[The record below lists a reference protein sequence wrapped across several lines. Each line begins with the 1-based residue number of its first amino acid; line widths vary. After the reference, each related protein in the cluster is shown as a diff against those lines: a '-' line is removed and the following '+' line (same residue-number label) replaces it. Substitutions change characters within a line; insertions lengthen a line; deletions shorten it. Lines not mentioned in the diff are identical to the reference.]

1 MQTPLME
8 LIEWIKNGDD
18 GLLWTQQDITEKATE
33 LLEKEKEVIMDAY
46 WDGGQDMPTMASTV
60 YDYFTK
66 TFTGKND

>member
-1 MQTPLME
+1 ME

-46 WDGGQDMPTMASTV
+46 WYGGQDMPTMASTV